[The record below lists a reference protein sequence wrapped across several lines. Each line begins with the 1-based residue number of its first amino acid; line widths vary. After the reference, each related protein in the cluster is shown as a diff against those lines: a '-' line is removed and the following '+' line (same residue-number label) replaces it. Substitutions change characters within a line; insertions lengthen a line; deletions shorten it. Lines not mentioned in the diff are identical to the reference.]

1 MFANLVANGA
11 RSFASGLAGSGAFA
25 TAASAESF
33 VQHSFVNGFNMFTHC
48 KLPPNKNITVHILT
62 AFIRLCKEFL
72 LHQKISDDIQ
82 VYTSSLQKAP

>member
-33 VQHSFVNGFNMFTHC
+33 VQHSFVNSFNMFTHC
-48 KLPPNKNITVHILT
+48 KLPPNKNITVLILT
-62 AFIRLCKEFL
+62 AFIRLCKEIL

-82 VYTSSLQKAP
+82 IYTSSLQKAP